1 MAFSL
6 AARHAGVID
15 AAGQMTPWTSPV
27 LALQP
32 GATTRLELAAHVGT
46 GHFTDLPHSKKSHEH
61 APPVEGQL
69 DGKEMPVAPGTSLA
83 RLRKQLLDRVFR
95 KEVSVV
101 QACREAGIS
110 TSRFY
115 ELRSRYLAYGEAG
128 LMPKPRPERPDRR
141 LCPPLVDQIIAY
153 AVEHPT
159 VGPRTIAAALA
170 LPRFGSWRV
179 SHSGVYNVLRRAGLA
194 RRAARLAA
202 AESLAATEGGPIT
215 ERTLRDLR
223 SIERASI
230 HIGSDTPGEQVF
242 FDTMYVG
249 NLKGVGKI
257 WQYSAVDGACSFA
270 FARVLA
276 GEKSAARAAGF
287 LHEEVAPVYACAGIS
302 LAEVVVDGGP
312 EFKGAFTS
320 ACRQLGISRHQIPP
334 RSPNLNAFV
343 ERFQGTVLH
352 LHYRTAFRYRFYT
365 DADDID
371 ADLQG
376 FIRFYNFERP
386 HRGYRTKGRRPAEI
400 FYAHRPDLLEMK
412 GWDPDEFTPRS
423 VRF

>member
-1 MAFSL
+1 
-6 AARHAGVID
+6 
-15 AAGQMTPWTSPV
+15 
-27 LALQP
+27 
-32 GATTRLELAAHVGT
+32 
-46 GHFTDLPHSKKSHEH
+46 
-61 APPVEGQL
+61 
-69 DGKEMPVAPGTSLA
+69 
-83 RLRKQLLDRVFR
+83 LDRVFR

-115 ELRSRYLAYGEAG
+115 ELKARYVAYGEAG
-128 LMPKPRPERPDRR
+128 LMPKPRPARPDRQ
-141 LCPPLVDQIIAY
+141 LQAPLRDQIIAY

-170 LPRFGSWRV
+170 LPRFGSWQV
-179 SHSGVYNVLRRAGLA
+179 SHSGVYNVLRRAGLN
-194 RRAARLAA
+194 RRQARLAA
-202 AESLAATEGGPIT
+202 AESLAAAEGGPIT
-215 ERTLRDLR
+215 ERALRDLR
-223 SIERASI
+223 SIERTSI
-230 HIGSDTPGEQVF
+230 HIGSDTCGEQVF

-276 GEKSAARAAGF
+276 GEKSAAAAATF
-287 LHEEVAPVYACAGIS
+287 LTQEVAPVYTEAGIA

-312 EFKGAFTS
+312 EFKGAFTA
-320 ACRQLGISRHQIPP
+320 ACAAVGVSRHQLPA

-352 LHYRTAFRYRFYT
+352 LHYRSAFRYRFYT
-365 DADDID
+365 DAADID
-371 ADLQG
+371 ADLQAWL
-376 FIRFYNFERP
+376 RFYNFERP

-400 FYAHRPDLLEMK
+400 FYASRPDLLELK
-412 GWDPDEFTPRS
+412 GWDPDELLTSSS
-423 VRF
+423 VRL